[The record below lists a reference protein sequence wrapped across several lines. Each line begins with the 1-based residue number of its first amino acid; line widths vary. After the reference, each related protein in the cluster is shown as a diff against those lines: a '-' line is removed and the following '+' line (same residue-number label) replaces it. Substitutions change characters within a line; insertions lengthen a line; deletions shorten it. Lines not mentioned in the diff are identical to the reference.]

1 MSALG
6 PRFSQTGD
14 AKVFAGEVLTAELAF
29 TGGGNST
36 IDLAGRQFALTI
48 SRAADRTELV
58 SVAGEVTSDSSDNYV
73 SFAVDGDTTE
83 DLYTQYRSVGLRVE
97 ISELLDTGR
106 DVWVEGALRIISSAA
121 TVVPAT
127 PNATSAPV
135 ARFVYDYTTRRTI
148 ISARGA
154 PGLAGSSEASEAAAA
169 VALAAAAQVEA
180 AIAGVPTQ
188 AAAAVAALVADLT
201 ATIADLRIGPS
212 LNFANPDNSM
222 YL

>member
-29 TGGGNST
+29 TNGGGET

-48 SRAADRTELV
+48 SVGKTRAELV
-58 SVAGEVTSDSSDNYV
+58 SVFGEVTSDDSGHYV

-83 DLYTQYRSVGLRVE
+83 DLYGQHGSIGLRVE
-97 ISELLDTGR
+97 IAELLDTGR
-106 DVWVEGALRIISSAA
+106 DVWVEGALRIISSAS
-121 TVVPAT
+121 TVVPAS

-148 ISARGA
+148 VSARGA
-154 PGLAGSSEASEAAAA
+154 PGVPGSSEASEAAAV
-169 VALAAAAQVEA
+169 VALAAAAQVDA
-180 AIAGVPTQ
+180 AIAGVPAQ